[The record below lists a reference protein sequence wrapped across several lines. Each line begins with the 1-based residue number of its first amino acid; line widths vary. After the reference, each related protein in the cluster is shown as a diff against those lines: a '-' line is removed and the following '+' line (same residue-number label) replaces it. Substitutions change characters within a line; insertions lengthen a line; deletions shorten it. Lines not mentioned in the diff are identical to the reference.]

1 MFRLIFVAFSL
12 GACSLAAAQALTLSD
27 IKAKNAVQL
36 SAEDLKQL
44 MPGANVVHRT
54 PAGTTRRWE
63 NKTDGTLVASSD
75 ASAAGGGR
83 AYRVT
88 GSGAWRVAD
97 NGRFCVAITWNRT
110 TEDSCRYI
118 FKADGKYFG
127 VGQLEDTQPVG
138 EFEFSK

>member
-1 MFRLIFVAFSL
+1 MFRLIIVAVSF

-54 PAGTTRRWE
+54 PAGTTRRWQ

-75 ASAAGGGR
+75 ASATGR
-83 AYRVT
+83 AYRVS
-88 GSGAWRVAD
+88 GSGTWRVAD
-97 NGRFCVAITWNRT
+97 NGRFCVAIKWNVT
-110 TEDSCRYI
+110 AEDSCRYI